1 MVEPGHAARAL
12 RLAAAGQAA
21 VQFELG
27 LAVVIACRFG
37 PGSLAA
43 KAAFSLQQRRLARE
57 ESEIE
62 LKFPGG
68 DACAVGAAFLFQR
81 PVVDPDTEPLLF
93 GAGKR
98 ETGARRALVVLQP
111 AAAGIAQ
118 RGMRNQDLARRERAR
133 IAIPGSGAG

>member
-1 MVEPGHAARAL
+1 MVEPGPAARAL
-12 RLAAAGQAA
+12 RFAAAGQAA
-21 VQFELG
+21 VKFELG

-57 ESEIE
+57 ESEIK

-81 PVVDPDTEPLLF
+81 PVVEVGRHTSELQSPKDLVCRLLLE
-93 GAGKR
+93 K
-98 ETGARRALVVLQP
+98 
-111 AAAGIAQ
+111 
-118 RGMRNQDLARRERAR
+118 
-133 IAIPGSGAG
+133 